1 MQPSTI
7 TTSNDSA
14 TLTTPVQ
21 NSQPS
26 SFAKIFKKYS
36 QFSDSDESS
45 PKKKEVE
52 RKTKTDSSKKLGSS
66 QLIDSEINLDENKP
80 FVADPTEVFQE
91 TLIDDV
97 DSDIYFSNSD
107 EEYDDAEGDLREKKK
122 NPSIAFV
129 WFK

>member
-36 QFSDSDESS
+36 QFGDSDESS
-45 PKKKEVE
+45 PEKKEVE
-52 RKTKTDSSKKLGSS
+52 RKTKTDSSNKLGSIE
-66 QLIDSEINLDENKP
+66 LIDSGINLDENKP
-80 FVADPTEVFQE
+80 FVADPT
-91 TLIDDV
+91 
-97 DSDIYFSNSD
+97 
-107 EEYDDAEGDLREKKK
+107 
-122 NPSIAFV
+122 
-129 WFK
+129 